1 MQTRIYIAIDI
12 DVDDEQMA
20 AAIEGEFKRVFG
32 GGPVRYRD
40 GSSRRLMLTCIAD
53 GEPKLRKRRL
63 KFRIGGKEH
72 VVERLGV
79 GQQCVVE
86 GPHPKGGEYKWRDG
100 HPCDNYLHRLPK
112 HTKAKSDEFFAAVAD
127 LIELFG
133 YEVVADKGSSA
144 VAGKRKA
151 IGSPELLAPSAR
163 HVLDVLAAVPCDDKT
178 FESRDEFV
186 LALAAIKAALG
197 GEHWDEVLE
206 WALNYPGA
214 GEDYIATIWDSIR
227 DAELGWSWLEAWA
240 RSHGYSTA
248 QADFADTA
256 DDPKNVIPDGPL
268 DRMVARFIWC
278 GEVERYYDTETH
290 KFITALSLNAI
301 CTDVAAY
308 GTSGTN
314 TAAAQFQNHPK
325 VRKADIVTFRPA
337 QPLIIKEGSA
347 TALNTWRPSRY
358 VPAKNVANAD
368 VQLWLD
374 HIELIFGPLAE
385 PAANHVLD
393 WMAFVIQRPGEK
405 INHALVIYGETQG
418 TGKDSAFTPFFRTI
432 GVPHNVSFITPER
445 LRGQWTDYLEAPV
458 ICVEEM
464 MNFNRGEMANK
475 LKPLLAAPPIVV
487 SINRKNVKQYDIPN
501 IQNWIMFTNHADAIS
516 IEATDRRYWVYK
528 CLLESPREPAYY
540 TRLHRW
546 YDAGGVEK
554 VAGWLS
560 QRNIA
565 SFNPNAAPPNTE
577 AKRDM
582 LEQSQPEA
590 VRYIRRLL
598 REGGPFGARTILIV
612 QELLDAARGDFEAPH
627 LNHKRAATA
636 LAAEAFKQTH
646 RFKINGDARQVWSR
660 DPHGVLRK
668 LSNDQMRDRYLAEG
682 PAGGLRIVA

>member
-1 MQTRIYIAIDI
+1 M
-12 DVDDEQMA
+12 
-20 AAIEGEFKRVFG
+20 
-32 GGPVRYRD
+32 
-40 GSSRRLMLTCIAD
+40 
-53 GEPKLRKRRL
+53 
-63 KFRIGGKEH
+63 
-72 VVERLGV
+72 
-79 GQQCVVE
+79 
-86 GPHPKGGEYKWRDG
+86 
-100 HPCDNYLHRLPK
+100 
-112 HTKAKSDEFFAAVAD
+112 
-127 LIELFG
+127 
-133 YEVVADKGSSA
+133 ADKGSRA
-144 VAGKRKA
+144 RRRQAQGDRLTRVIGAKRA
-151 IGSPELLAPSAR
+151 SMSSTFS
-163 HVLDVLAAVPCDDKT
+163 AAVHAT
-178 FESRDEFV
+178 TRFETATSSCGPS
-186 LALAAIKAALG
+186 AAIKTDLAA
-197 GEHWDEVLE
+197 EHWDECSNGRL
-206 WALNYPGA
+206 
-214 GEDYIATIWDSIR
+214 SIPAR
-227 DAELGWSWLEAWA
+227 RRLRCEHFGTASRRRAWFELAQAWEH
-240 RSHGYSTA
+240 SHGYSTA

-432 GVPHNVSFITPER
+432 GVPHNVPFITPER

-475 LKPLLAAPPIVV
+475 LKPLLAAPPILRRRHF
-487 SINRKNVKQYDIPN
+487 NRSNRS
-501 IQNWIMFTNHADAIS
+501 A
-516 IEATDRRYWVYK
+516 
-528 CLLESPREPAYY
+528 LLGVQMPLGEPAGASL
-540 TRLHRW
+540 LH
-546 YDAGGVEK
+546 A
-554 VAGWLS
+554 
-560 QRNIA
+560 A
-565 SFNPNAAPPNTE
+565 S
-577 AKRDM
+577 
-582 LEQSQPEA
+582 
-590 VRYIRRLL
+590 
-598 REGGPFGARTILIV
+598 
-612 QELLDAARGDFEAPH
+612 
-627 LNHKRAATA
+627 
-636 LAAEAFKQTH
+636 
-646 RFKINGDARQVWSR
+646 
-660 DPHGVLRK
+660 
-668 LSNDQMRDRYLAEG
+668 
-682 PAGGLRIVA
+682 